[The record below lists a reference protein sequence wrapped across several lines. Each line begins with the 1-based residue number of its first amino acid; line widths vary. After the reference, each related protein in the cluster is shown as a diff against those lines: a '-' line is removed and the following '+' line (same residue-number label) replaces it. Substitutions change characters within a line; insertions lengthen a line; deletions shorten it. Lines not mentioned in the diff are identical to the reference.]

1 MKINQMTTIAQLT
14 AASEHTKFS
23 LQDLIT
29 RAAEI
34 AVTEQEYNDFV
45 TFCRGYER
53 TIKAGSW
60 NRVPP
65 TVKAK

>member
-14 AASEHTKFS
+14 AASEYTKFS
-23 LQDLIT
+23 LQDLAD

-34 AVTEQEYNDFV
+34 ATTEQEYNDFI
-45 TFCRGYER
+45 TFCQGYER

-60 NRVPP
+60 SKAPK
-65 TVKAK
+65 TVKF